1 MLFQPAKTTISDGS
15 LVTPGVPTPM
25 VRSGARARSQRME
38 TSTLWR
44 TAGCSESFFGGI
56 SPLFLKRLRLRS
68 FEVAMEKFPPSYTLE
83 KALLPRHLGQTLL
96 PKQMPCYPSDEKPWS
111 LSLQGWQTQYQ
122 IAVVKSDTWVYFHK
136 LLFHTIPITYLPFRS
151 LCLACEGSFPSSGMS
166 WDRYHEELQ
175 WAKGSK
181 ACAIGGYPI
190 LAQKR
195 ESTQILF
202 RIRWYPSTHWYQI
215 GANVRTYQI

>member
-151 LCLACEGSFPSSGMS
+151 LSCLRRLLPLIRDVLRQVS
-166 WDRYHEELQ
+166 WRASMGQ
-175 WAKGSK
+175 GIKGVRHWRLPNPRPK
-181 ACAIGGYPI
+181 AWEYSNP
-190 LAQKR
+190 
-195 ESTQILF
+195 
-202 RIRWYPSTHWYQI
+202 
-215 GANVRTYQI
+215 V